1 MGLAQLIVIDIMG
14 RGNLQTSRTELD
26 VHITVLD
33 DWYDASHQGNRH
45 LMSTKPLVLDILGI
59 DTHGGVAHDGLGTRG
74 GYYCIVSAI
83 GILMQYLSLLSCG
96 AYGIGV
102 LVGHVIAQMIEVA
115 LLVPVHYLFGAEYRL
130 SFGIPVDH
138 AESTVYQSFVIQVAE
153 HTQHALAA
161 LFIHGKRGAVPVAT
175 GSQTAKLLEDDAA
188 MLVGP
193 VPCVLEKLLTGE
205 VALLD
210 ALLGKAVHHLG
221 LSGYAGM
228 VGTGHPAG
236 ILAFEACLAYQD
248 VLYGVVEHVA
258 HVQYTGHIGWWDDHS
273 IGFAAI
279 GLAAEEF
286 MAKPIFV
293 PFALYLRGS
302 VLRC

>member
-1 MGLAQLIVIDIMG
+1 
-14 RGNLQTSRTELD
+14 
-26 VHITVLD
+26 
-33 DWYDASHQGNRH
+33 
-45 LMSTKPLVLDILGI
+45 
-59 DTHGGVAHDGLGTRG
+59 
-74 GYYCIVSAI
+74 
-83 GILMQYLSLLSCG
+83 
-96 AYGIGV
+96 
-102 LVGHVIAQMIEVA
+102 
-115 LLVPVHYLFGAEYRL
+115 
-130 SFGIPVDH
+130 
-138 AESTVYQSFVIQVAE
+138 
-153 HTQHALAA
+153 
-161 LFIHGKRGAVPVAT
+161 
-175 GSQTAKLLEDDAA
+175 

-205 VALLD
+205 VTFLD
-210 ALLGKAVHHLG
+210 TLLGKAVHHLG

-248 VLYGVVEHVA
+248 VLYGIVKHVA
-258 HVQYTGHIGWWDDHS
+258 HVQYTGHIGWGDDHC